1 MLNWLQFGD
10 VPRTAENQNVGSAN
24 TMKSRLTES
33 QKEALTEARQALYD
47 QQYGL
52 IQSITRIQTSID
64 AAIEAGKEADAYDKD
79 ILVEAKAKLATA
91 VMARETLTFLY

>member
-1 MLNWLQFGD
+1 MQFGD
-10 VPRTAENQNVGSAN
+10 VPRTAENQIVGLTN

-33 QKEALTEARQALYD
+33 QKQALTEARQALYD

-64 AAIEAGKEADAYDKD
+64 AAIEEGKEADAYDRD
-79 ILVEAKAKLATA
+79 MLVEAKAKLATA